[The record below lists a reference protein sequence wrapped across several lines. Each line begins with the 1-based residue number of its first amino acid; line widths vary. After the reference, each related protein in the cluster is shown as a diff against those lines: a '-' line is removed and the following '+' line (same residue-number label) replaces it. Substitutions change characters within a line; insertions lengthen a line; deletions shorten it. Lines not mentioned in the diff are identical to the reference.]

1 MGNNVILVDDNDNK
15 IGIYDKIKA
24 HEKNLMHRAF
34 SIFIFNQEGE
44 MLIQQRAEGKYHGGG
59 KWSNACCGHPVKEDL
74 NSEAVKRLNE
84 EMGFEC
90 ELKEMFTFVY
100 NARLENGLYENE
112 YDHVLLGFYSNEVKP
127 NREEVRDYRWINVD
141 ELDEEIKMYPDR
153 FTYWFRL
160 IWVKHK
166 NNLLLFTKKR

>member
-1 MGNNVILVDDNDNK
+1 M
-15 IGIYDKIKA
+15 
-24 HEKNLMHRAF
+24 
-34 SIFIFNQEGE
+34 
-44 MLIQQRAEGKYHGGG
+44 
-59 KWSNACCGHPVKEDL
+59 
-74 NSEAVKRLNE
+74 KRLNE